1 MKRVIEFPM
10 DNGEMLLVE
19 VDDVGGSSSTLRGM
33 PSPNVIERARVTYE
47 QAIDN
52 IRPAAESIIIRMR
65 ELAEPPDVIDLE
77 FGIKLSADI
86 GAFLASTSAEAQFT
100 LRLTWNRG
108 ELRALRA
115 PVATTYPEI
124 SREDAEGS

>member
-1 MKRVIEFPM
+1 
-10 DNGEMLLVE
+10 
-19 VDDVGGSSSTLRGM
+19 M

-115 PVATTYPEI
+115 PVATTYSEI
-124 SREDAEGS
+124 AREDAEGS

>member
-19 VDDVGGSSSTLRGM
+19 VEDAGGSSSTLRGGHSTAM
-33 PSPNVIERARVTYE
+33 IERARVTYE
-47 QAIDN
+47 QAIDS
-52 IRPAAESIIIRMR
+52 IRPAAESIIVRMR
-65 ELAEPPDVIDLE
+65 ELVEPPDVIDLE

-100 LRLTWNRG
+100 LKLTWNRRL
-108 ELRALRA
+108 LRTLPDNNHSAA
-115 PVATTYPEI
+115 SENA
-124 SREDAEGS
+124 SNSSED

>member
-1 MKRVIEFPM
+1 
-10 DNGEMLLVE
+10 
-19 VDDVGGSSSTLRGM
+19 M

-115 PVATTYPEI
+115 PVALPYSEI
-124 SREDAEGS
+124 AREDVEGS